1 MNQITIGLAGHI
13 DHGKTSIVQSL
24 TGKNTDSLK
33 EEISRGMTIDIG
45 FAHLNESISLIDVPG
60 HERFIKNMVSGV
72 SSINF
77 AILVIA
83 ADDGAMPQT
92 YEHLE
97 ILELLN
103 IKSGLIVIN
112 KIDLVDSELL
122 EMVELEI
129 SEFKK
134 NTFLENC
141 TIIKTS
147 TKTGLGIDKLKNE
160 ILNLK
165 KNKFDHFDRGI
176 FGMFIDRVFTKK
188 GFGSVVTGTVNSG
201 DAYLGNVFDVLPSN
215 NEIKIRGLQSH
226 DEKVNEVKMGD
237 RAAINLHSKNK
248 LDIARGS
255 HLGFKNFFSTSKSI
269 AVKIKLLIKSKTRI
283 KHNQRVRFH
292 LGTQEAIG
300 RIFLTGESSDNFYAA
315 LIKLEKDIIVSFN
328 DRFILRSYSPIKTIG
343 GGQVLDPDI
352 QGKWGKISLYIN
364 SIYRTKSLSEK
375 IEKIIEKD
383 VLNIFSLASLSQKL
397 SLSDLVLKKYLKS
410 INSLVV
416 FNINNAE
423 WILTENQYE
432 LIQSDILLFMS
443 KYHLNNKDSRGC
455 LKEEINKKININVN
469 LLEIFLNKLCE
480 KKRIKN
486 QNDFYSIYDF
496 KIKLSQNDI
505 EAKDKVLKILEDEV
519 FITSSLESLSNKI
532 GCDKNNMQ
540 RILKIEASNGN
551 LVILSQSIYLTKKN
565 YALLID
571 LVNKFFI
578 KNDVMTVK
586 DFKELTNT
594 SRKYA
599 VPLLEYLD
607 KQKITYR
614 IGNERKKIK

>member
-1 MNQITIGLAGHI
+1 M
-13 DHGKTSIVQSL
+13 
-24 TGKNTDSLK
+24 
-33 EEISRGMTIDIG
+33 
-45 FAHLNESISLIDVPG
+45 
-60 HERFIKNMVSGV
+60 
-72 SSINF
+72 
-77 AILVIA
+77 
-83 ADDGAMPQT
+83 
-92 YEHLE
+92 
-97 ILELLN
+97 
-103 IKSGLIVIN
+103 
-112 KIDLVDSELL
+112 
-122 EMVELEI
+122 
-129 SEFKK
+129 
-134 NTFLENC
+134 
-141 TIIKTS
+141 
-147 TKTGLGIDKLKNE
+147 
-160 ILNLK
+160 
-165 KNKFDHFDRGI
+165 
-176 FGMFIDRVFTKK
+176 
-188 GFGSVVTGTVNSG
+188 
-201 DAYLGNVFDVLPSN
+201 
-215 NEIKIRGLQSH
+215 
-226 DEKVNEVKMGD
+226 
-237 RAAINLHSKNK
+237 
-248 LDIARGS
+248 
-255 HLGFKNFFSTSKSI
+255 
-269 AVKIKLLIKSKTRI
+269 
-283 KHNQRVRFH
+283 
-292 LGTQEAIG
+292 
-300 RIFLTGESSDNFYAA
+300 
-315 LIKLEKDIIVSFN
+315 
-328 DRFILRSYSPIKTIG
+328 
-343 GGQVLDPDI
+343 
-352 QGKWGKISLYIN
+352 
-364 SIYRTKSLSEK
+364 
-375 IEKIIEKD
+375 
-383 VLNIFSLASLSQKL
+383 NIFSLASLSQKL

-443 KYHLNNKDSRGC
+443 KYHLKNKDSRGC

-480 KKRIKN
+480 KKIIKN

-496 KIKLSQNDI
+496 KIKLSQNDVK
-505 EAKDKVLKILEDEV
+505 AKDKALKILEDEV

-532 GCDKNNMQ
+532 GCDENNML